1 MSQRPVSKWPFLPSR
16 LRRNALVVNGIMASI
31 CVVMLVP
38 IAAVILFTF
47 EQEKDITRK
56 PPILL
61 PCDTPTARFDITAC
75 RWSLEG
81 YERVLIVTPSATSP
95 LGFTL
100 RGRLFT
106 TFLPNTLLYACGAG
120 LLVMVLSSMSG
131 YVLARYRFRGRE
143 LLMVFILA
151 LSGLPWMSDLLALY
165 QMSAALRRALP
176 VYDDRVFIIIVY
188 TGFFL
193 PLSIWIAKGF
203 FDAIPR
209 ELEEAALID
218 GCSSFGSLTRITM
231 PLAAPGLAAIFLLTL
246 VGVWNEFI
254 AGFLLISK
262 TKLMTAMFGMYDYLS
277 MNLANPQVVAAA
289 CVVVA
294 LPVVLIFLFARNAFF
309 QAMLEGAV
317 KG

>member
-1 MSQRPVSKWPFLPSR
+1 M
-16 LRRNALVVNGIMASI
+16 LRFKRSSPLSHRRRSALIANGILASFCLI
-31 CVVMLVP
+31 MLVP
-38 IAAVILFTF
+38 ITAVILFTF
-47 EQEKDITRK
+47 EREEDITRK

-81 YERVLIVTPSATSP
+81 YGRVFLVTPSTTSL

-100 RGRLFT
+100 QGRMFT

-120 LLVMVLSSMSG
+120 LVVTLLSSMSG
-131 YVLARYRFRGRE
+131 LALARYRFRGRE

-151 LSGLPWMSDLLALY
+151 LSGLPWMSALLALF
-165 QMSAALRRALP
+165 QIAAALRRALP
-176 VYDDRVFIIIVY
+176 IYDDRAYIIIVY

-193 PLSIWIAKGF
+193 PLSVWIARGF
-203 FDAIPR
+203 FEAIPR
-209 ELEEAALID
+209 ELEEAAMVD
-218 GCSSFGSLTRITM
+218 GCSPAGSFARITL
-231 PLAAPGLAAIFLLTL
+231 PLAAPGLAAVFLLTL

-262 TKLMTAMFGMYDYLS
+262 TKLQTAMFGMYDYLS

-289 CVVVA
+289 CVIVA
-294 LPVVLIFLFARNAFF
+294 LPAVVIFLFARRTFF
-309 QAMLEGAV
+309 LAMLEGAV